1 VTNDVTA
8 GGKSLMTHT
17 HGGVEHG
24 NDSTGEPE

>member
-1 VTNDVTA
+1 
-8 GGKSLMTHT
+8 MTHT